1 MALSNIRSL
10 VKGDL
15 NVTGSISGSIETT
28 ASFARIEAIKIVGDG
43 SGITGITSTAEP
55 GGSTTQVQFNNAGS
69 MGGSSKFVFDSS
81 TGKVTLTG
89 TGISGSIESTGSF
102 GVVEAT
108 TFRGDGS
115 QLTGVTVDTSTF
127 NRSIIQA
134 FEFVSGS
141 STQIQPNDPTGKFMI
156 DPGFEPDEND
166 DLTPRKGGALWQVNW
181 GEYLD

>member
-1 MALSNIRSL
+1 MA
-10 VKGDL
+10 
-15 NVTGSISGSIETT
+15 
-28 ASFARIEAIKIVGDG
+28 
-43 SGITGITSTAEP
+43 
-55 GGSTTQVQFNNAGS
+55 
-69 MGGSSKFVFDSS
+69 GSSKFVFDSS

-115 QLTGVTVDTSTF
+115 QLTGVTVDTTTF

-141 STQIQPNDPTGKFMI
+141 TTQIQPNDQTGKFMI

-166 DLTPRKGGALWQVNW
+166 DLTPRKGGALWTVNW